1 MEELYGYVFHYN
13 PYEKLWNAI
22 PRDVYNSYFS
32 DRFTDGILK
41 SKDINTLIEIL
52 SKGEDFVKSHFT

>member
-1 MEELYGYVFHYN
+1 MEELYNHVFHYN

-22 PRDVYNSYFS
+22 PRDVYLEYWSN
-32 DRFTDGILK
+32 RNVEGVLK

-52 SKGEDFVKSHFT
+52 SKGEDFVKSHFK